1 MERGPVPGVNFH
13 ELRMRE
19 AKCVSALLGTNYPQ
33 TNPNFEIL
41 RDNLRGR

>member
-19 AKCVSALLGTNYPQ
+19 AEWRIALLGTNYP
-33 TNPNFEIL
+33 TNET
-41 RDNLRGR
+41 